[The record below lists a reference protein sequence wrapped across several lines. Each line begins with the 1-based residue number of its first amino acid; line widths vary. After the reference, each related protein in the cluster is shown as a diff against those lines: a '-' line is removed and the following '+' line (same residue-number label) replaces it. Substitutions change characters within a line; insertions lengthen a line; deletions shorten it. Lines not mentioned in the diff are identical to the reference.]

1 MKIKTKKEGLFKIL
15 ESIKDKNKKLLN
27 AFSGANKDSKAAKND
42 SNYSYDS
49 KYAFYEFHRDFKKF
63 FKMSLDSKYVEM
75 TDFYKLLNLL
85 IDANVA
91 ITVETKDCKD
101 RILSYVKP
109 LYDKYFDAYK
119 KTYDSKKLID
129 EEKRKHDYKQF

>member
-85 IDANVA
+85 INANVA

-109 LYDKYFDAYK
+109 L
-119 KTYDSKKLID
+119 
-129 EEKRKHDYKQF
+129 